1 VIREE
6 GMGEVVKEGIF
17 NCGVLNGYSN
27 FAEKVE
33 MEEILNRV
41 QVTSKSIVDN
51 IHEILQVINGNYN
64 RKSFVDNI
72 NTIKNEV
79 EKLVS
84 IVNGAMRGIAKT
96 HVFIYI
102 IVYCFQECRQD
113 SINFLASARKLIS
126 IEGNADLKANIAEF
140 NSAASVVNLSTSLLL
155 SSAKEL
161 LSIPSSV
168 LQITSNRRNFL
179 MFINLFKLHFS
190 HLSILIY
197 LVLKMINYYH
207 HHHT

>member
-1 VIREE
+1 
-6 GMGEVVKEGIF
+6 MGEVVKEGIF

-27 FAEKVE
+27 FAEKAE

-41 QVTSKSIVDN
+41 QITSKSMVDN

-113 SINFLASARKLIS
+113 SINFLACARKLIAVDGS
-126 IEGNADLKANIAEF
+126 SDVKTNIAEF

-161 LSIPSSV
+161 LSIPTSV
-168 LQITSNRRNFL
+168 LQITSNQRK
-179 MFINLFKLHFS
+179 LFFYS
-190 HLSILIY
+190 
-197 LVLKMINYYH
+197 LV
-207 HHHT
+207 